1 MTVNSQHAG
10 RESFIKL
17 GWTSSMYL

>member
-10 RESFIKL
+10 RESFIKF